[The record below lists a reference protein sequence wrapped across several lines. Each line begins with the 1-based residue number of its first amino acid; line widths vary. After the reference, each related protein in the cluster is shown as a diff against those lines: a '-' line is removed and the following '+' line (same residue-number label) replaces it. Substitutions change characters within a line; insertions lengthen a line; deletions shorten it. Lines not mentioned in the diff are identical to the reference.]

1 MNRVEYMTRLAAML
15 QDIPVEE
22 RQEAMK
28 YYNDY
33 FDEAGEENEEKVAA
47 ELDSPEKVAAVIKA
61 EIYGRNNTG
70 ETKAPVYPAEKEEKD
85 TNNWWK
91 ILLIIVGGLFVLS
104 IAGPIVLGVA
114 LTVLAVVF
122 SGFIALIAFVIAAGC
137 LAIVGIALF
146 IGGCHNEKRMEE
158 ILDHKWCDC
167 RNRRAVFDF
176 GIYTGS
182 LFFKDQVWFPIYI
195 SIEQQGGDS
204 KGKHRAD
211 RRRKNVRRGKKSG
224 NGCGSYECISE
235 AFPKWKSMCGH

>member
-47 ELDSPEKVAAVIKA
+47 ELDSPEKVAAAIKA

-122 SGFIALIAFVIAAGC
+122 SGFIALIAFGIAAV
-137 LAIVGIALF
+137 VGIALF
-146 IGGCHNEKRMEE
+146 IGGLTQIAVALPEAFTLIGSGM
-158 ILDHKWCDC
+158 ILF
-167 RNRRAVFDF
+167 AVGMVGVVLLVQLCF
-176 GIYTGS
+176 
-182 LFFKDQVWFPIYI
+182 V
-195 SIEQQGGDS
+195 
-204 KGKHRAD
+204 
-211 RRRKNVRRGKKSG
+211 
-224 NGCGSYECISE
+224 
-235 AFPKWKSMCGH
+235 AFPKMFRWIVKICKKPFHRKAVS

>member
-1 MNRVEYMTRLAAML
+1 MNRVEYMTRLASML

-47 ELDSPEKVAAVIKA
+47 AIKA

-146 IGGCHNEKRMEE
+146 IGGLTQIAVALPEAFTLIGSGM
-158 ILDHKWCDC
+158 ILF
-167 RNRRAVFDF
+167 AVGMVGVVLLVQLCF
-176 GIYTGS
+176 
-182 LFFKDQVWFPIYI
+182 V
-195 SIEQQGGDS
+195 
-204 KGKHRAD
+204 
-211 RRRKNVRRGKKSG
+211 
-224 NGCGSYECISE
+224 
-235 AFPKWKSMCGH
+235 AFPKMFRWIVKICKKPFHRKAVS

>member
-47 ELDSPEKVAAVIKA
+47 ELDSPEKVAAAIKA

-122 SGFIALIAFVIAAGC
+122 SGFIALIAFVIAAGWR
-137 LAIVGIALF
+137 AYA
-146 IGGCHNEKRMEE
+146 
-158 ILDHKWCDC
+158 DC
-167 RNRRAVFDF
+167 RGASG
-176 GIYTGS
+176 GIYVDWQRNDFIRSWNGGS
-182 LFFKDQVWFPIYI
+182 CVACAALLRCIPEDVSVDCKNLQKTI
-195 SIEQQGGDS
+195 S
-204 KGKHRAD
+204 
-211 RRRKNVRRGKKSG
+211 
-224 NGCGSYECISE
+224 
-235 AFPKWKSMCGH
+235 

>member
-1 MNRVEYMTRLAAML
+1 MNRVEYMTRLASML

-47 ELDSPEKVAAVIKA
+47 ELDSPEKVAAAIKA

-70 ETKAPVYPAEKEEKD
+70 ETRKHLCIRQKRKRKI

-146 IGGCHNEKRMEE
+146 IGGLTQIAWRF
-158 ILDHKWCDC
+158 
-167 RNRRAVFDF
+167 RRH
-176 GIYTGS
+176 
-182 LFFKDQVWFPIYI
+182 L
-195 SIEQQGGDS
+195 
-204 KGKHRAD
+204 R
-211 RRRKNVRRGKKSG
+211 
-224 NGCGSYECISE
+224 
-235 AFPKWKSMCGH
+235 

>member
-1 MNRVEYMTRLAAML
+1 MNRVEYMTRLASML

-114 LTVLAVVF
+114 LTVLAVVV
-122 SGFIALIAFVIAAGC
+122 SVVIALIAFVIAAGC

-146 IGGCHNEKRMEE
+146 IGGLTQIAVALPEAFTLIGSGM
-158 ILDHKWCDC
+158 ILF
-167 RNRRAVFDF
+167 AVGMVGVVLLVQLCF
-176 GIYTGS
+176 
-182 LFFKDQVWFPIYI
+182 V
-195 SIEQQGGDS
+195 
-204 KGKHRAD
+204 
-211 RRRKNVRRGKKSG
+211 
-224 NGCGSYECISE
+224 
-235 AFPKWKSMCGH
+235 AFPKMFRWIVKICKKPFHRKAVS

>member
-1 MNRVEYMTRLAAML
+1 MNRVEYMTRLASML

-47 ELDSPEKVAAVIKA
+47 ELDSPEKVAAAIKA

-70 ETKAPVYPAEKEEKD
+70 ETRAPVYPAEKEEKD

-146 IGGCHNEKRMEE
+146 IGGLTQ
-158 ILDHKWCDC
+158 I
-167 RNRRAVFDF
+167 AVA
-176 GIYTGS
+176 
-182 LFFKDQVWFPIYI
+182 LP
-195 SIEQQGGDS
+195 
-204 KGKHRAD
+204 
-211 RRRKNVRRGKKSG
+211 
-224 NGCGSYECISE
+224 E
-235 AFPKWKSMCGH
+235 AFTLIGSGMILFAV

>member
-1 MNRVEYMTRLAAML
+1 MNRVEYMTRLASML

-146 IGGCHNEKRMEE
+146 IGG
-158 ILDHKWCDC
+158 
-167 RNRRAVFDF
+167 
-176 GIYTGS
+176 GIYVDWQRNDFIRSWNGGS
-182 LFFKDQVWFPIYI
+182 CVACAALL
-195 SIEQQGGDS
+195 
-204 KGKHRAD
+204 R
-211 RRRKNVRRGKKSG
+211 
-224 NGCGSYECISE
+224 CISE
-235 AFPKWKSMCGH
+235 DVSVDCKNLQKTIS